1 MSNRKPREK
10 AFTQQQMKQISHNVN
25 ILIEKSG
32 MTYEQL
38 CECSQLSENTI
49 KSIRIYENSLSVNIP
64 SKRTI
69 SKLAVALSTY
79 YSYENITLKTLIEK
93 DFATI
98 NFFENRTLRQKL
110 EWYEGIYY
118 AYSISIK
125 RADKE
130 KCLQYSIVKIYIKN
144 NQLRCSWFLDKNEQF
159 HIRAEQYL
167 NADYSFDN
175 ILEKLKRDFH
185 KDNRTVPYYDY
196 DGEVVFSGNSITIN
210 LISNQNIH
218 TRCITFMDSYDVLK
232 NRFYHFEGV
241 TGVMLASTHADYP
254 AIAQLV
260 TISSQ
265 RKSDEEVK
273 KILKENFQ
281 NFSGGF
287 LYFL

>member
-1 MSNRKPREK
+1 MINRKPREK
-10 AFTQQQMKQISHNVN
+10 AFTPEQMTQISHNIN
-25 ILIEKSG
+25 ILLKQCDI
-32 MTYEQL
+32 TYDKFCEQAN
-38 CECSQLSENTI
+38 LSENTL
-49 KSIRIYENSLSVNIP
+49 KYIRAYEDGSVDIIP
-64 SKRTI
+64 SRNTIRT
-69 SKLAVALSTY
+69 LANTLAEYYNYEGITTEALIK
-79 YSYENITLKTLIEK
+79 E
-93 DFATI
+93 DFANIDFT
-98 NFFENRTLRQKL
+98 ENRKFLPKYT
-110 EWYEGIYY
+110 WYEGIYY
-118 AYSISIK
+118 AYSISNK

-144 NQLRCSWFLDKNEQF
+144 NRLRCSWFLDQNEQF

-175 ILEKLKRDFH
+175 ILEKLKKDFH

-196 DGEVVFSGNSITIN
+196 DGEVVFLGNSITIN

-218 TRCITFMDSYDVLK
+218 TRCITFMDSYDILK

-241 TGVMLASTHADYP
+241 TGVMLASTHANYP